1 MSLFVIGDL
10 HLALNED
17 KPMNI
22 FGDNWLNHD
31 EKIKKD
37 WESKVTEKDTVILVG
52 DFSWSMHL
60 KDTTKDFEFLNSLPG
75 KKILLKGNHDLWWT
89 TVTNMKNFLK
99 ENNFQ
104 NIDFLHN
111 NSFLIE
117 NKIITG
123 TRGWTLNTEET
134 EDSKK
139 IIKRECM
146 RLKMSIEQGIKLY
159 GEDKEIIVFMH
170 YPPITNINVLKNET
184 TDFMKIMMDYNIKR
198 CFYGHLHGNSIKD
211 AVEENING
219 IELKLVSSDGL
230 DFKLFEIQQTKEK

>member
-104 NIDFLHN
+104 NIDFLYN

-123 TRGWTLNTEET
+123 TRGWTLNTEDPEN
-134 EDSKK
+134 SKK

-198 CFYGHLHGNSIKD
+198 CFYAHLHGNSIKD

-219 IELKLVSSDGL
+219 IELKLISSDGL
-230 DFKLFEIQQTKEK
+230 DFKLFQIK

>member
-219 IELKLVSSDGL
+219 IELKLISSDGL
-230 DFKLFEIQQTKEK
+230 DFKLFQIK

>member
-123 TRGWTLNTEET
+123 TRGWTLNTEDPEN
-134 EDSKK
+134 SKK

-211 AVEENING
+211 AVEQNING

-230 DFKLFEIQQTKEK
+230 DFKLFQIK

>member
-22 FGDNWLNHD
+22 FGDNWQNHD

-37 WESKVTEKDTVILVG
+37 WESKVTDKDTVILVG

-60 KDTTKDFEFLNSLPG
+60 KDAIKDFEFLNSLPG

-89 TVTNMKNFLK
+89 TITNMKNFLK

-117 NKIITG
+117 NKIIAG
-123 TRGWTLNTEET
+123 TRGWTLNSDET
-134 EDSKK
+134 GDYKK
-139 IIKRECM
+139 IVKRECM
-146 RLKMSIEQGIKLY
+146 RLKMSIDQGIKQY
-159 GEDKEIIVFMH
+159 GGDKEIIVFMH
-170 YPPITNINVLKNET
+170 YPPIININMLKNET

-230 DFKLFEIQQTKEK
+230 DFKLFQIK

>member
-60 KDTTKDFEFLNSLPG
+60 KDTIKDFEFLNSLPG

-139 IIKRECM
+139 IIKRECI

-230 DFKLFEIQQTKEK
+230 DFKLFQIK

>member
-60 KDTTKDFEFLNSLPG
+60 KDTIKDFEFLNSLPG

-123 TRGWTLNTEET
+123 TRGWTLNTEDPEN
-134 EDSKK
+134 SKK

-230 DFKLFEIQQTKEK
+230 DFKLFQIK

>member
-17 KPMNI
+17 KPMNL

-60 KDTTKDFEFLNSLPG
+60 KETTKDFEFLNSLPG

-89 TVTNMKNFLK
+89 TITNMKNFLK

-104 NIDFLHN
+104 NIDFLYN

-123 TRGWTLNTEET
+123 TRGWTLNTEDPEN
-134 EDSKK
+134 SKK

-230 DFKLFEIQQTKEK
+230 DFKLFQIK

>member
-60 KDTTKDFEFLNSLPG
+60 KDTIKDFEFLNSLPG

-230 DFKLFEIQQTKEK
+230 DFKLFQIK

>member
-123 TRGWTLNTEET
+123 TRGWTLNTEDPEN
-134 EDSKK
+134 SKK

-230 DFKLFEIQQTKEK
+230 DFKLFQIK